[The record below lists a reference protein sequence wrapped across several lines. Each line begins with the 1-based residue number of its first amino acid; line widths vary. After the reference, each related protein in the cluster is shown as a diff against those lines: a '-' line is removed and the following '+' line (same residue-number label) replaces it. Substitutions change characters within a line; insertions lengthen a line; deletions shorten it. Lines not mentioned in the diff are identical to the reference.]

1 MKTLQTMERVF
12 ILNQVVVDSL
22 SVNITIGVYTEFH
35 IAMKALGATK
45 ATRVSEAQWMVAV
58 ADDMYTITQMEVQS
72 HVTSF

>member
-1 MKTLQTMERVF
+1 MEKVF

-22 SVNITIGVYTEFH
+22 SINITIGVYTEFY

>member
-1 MKTLQTMERVF
+1 MKTLQTMEREF

-22 SVNITIGVYTEFH
+22 SVNITIGVYTEFY

-45 ATRVSEAQWMVAV
+45 STKVSEAQWMVAV
-58 ADDMYTITQMEVQS
+58 GDDMYTITQMEVQS